1 MKNKI
6 RFKYFKTIKNSR
18 FSSTGTVFLIKAASS
33 SLTPLYPLFIF
44 LAASPFLIY
53 AVNNVHVG
61 DILNWAQL
69 QNNLHY
75 LKCLIRFFPVPCPE
89 MFNELTVYRD
99 SSGHI
104 VFPTEFTPS
113 LNNGEANDFLLELGR
128 IILES
133 YVNVFLA
140 ISAHL
145 TNPDIATVM
154 EEIQTLKSLQSDVY
168 FFVFFDLLQ
177 MDMEPSK
184 VYRKKNKLL

>member
-1 MKNKI
+1 M
-6 RFKYFKTIKNSR
+6 
-18 FSSTGTVFLIKAASS
+18 
-33 SLTPLYPLFIF
+33 
-44 LAASPFLIY
+44 
-53 AVNNVHVG
+53 
-61 DILNWAQL
+61 
-69 QNNLHY
+69 
-75 LKCLIRFFPVPCPE
+75 PCPE

-177 MDMEPSK
+177 MDMEPELWQ
-184 VYRKKNKLL
+184 NKTAQELRTLYLTTYHSMDLAQVNQNVD